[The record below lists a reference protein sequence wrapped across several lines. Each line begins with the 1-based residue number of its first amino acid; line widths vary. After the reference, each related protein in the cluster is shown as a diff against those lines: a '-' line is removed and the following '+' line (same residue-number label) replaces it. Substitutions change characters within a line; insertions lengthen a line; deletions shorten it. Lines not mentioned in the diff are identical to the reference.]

1 MSFSSNVKNELCRI
15 TDDKECCMTAEL
27 SAIVRLSGIIN
38 INAKQGLSFR
48 ITTENPAIA
57 RKVFS
62 LLKSL
67 FDVHA
72 DILVKKNN
80 LLKKNNI
87 YYIVVNSEM
96 KAQNILIKLGILREG
111 HEGSISFNNKIGSE
125 VIKKACCKKAYIRGA
140 FLASGSI
147 SNPEKTYHLEFV
159 SNSFEQAE
167 DLMKLLNSYDLGAK
181 IIQRKNN
188 YVVYLKEGDKIIDLL
203 NIIGAHGA
211 LLELENVR
219 VYKEMRNNVN
229 RLVNCE
235 TANLN
240 KTVDAA
246 VRQIESI
253 NMIKEKIGLRKLPP
267 NLREVAE
274 LRLNY
279 PDISLKELGQMLN
292 PPIGKSGIN
301 HRLRKIE
308 KIAEELRDE

>member
-1 MSFSSNVKNELCRI
+1 MV
-15 TDDKECCMTAEL
+15 
-27 SAIVRLSGIIN
+27 
-38 INAKQGLSFR
+38 
-48 ITTENPAIA
+48 
-57 RKVFS
+57 
-62 LLKSL
+62 
-67 FDVHA
+67 
-72 DILVKKNN
+72 
-80 LLKKNNI
+80 
-87 YYIVVNSEM
+87 YI
-96 KAQNILIKLGILREG
+96 
-111 HEGSISFNNKIGSE
+111 
-125 VIKKACCKKAYIRGA
+125 
-140 FLASGSI
+140 
-147 SNPEKTYHLEFV
+147 
-159 SNSFEQAE
+159 
-167 DLMKLLNSYDLGAK
+167 
-181 IIQRKNN
+181 
-188 YVVYLKEGDKIIDLL
+188 KEGDKIIDLL
-203 NIIGAHGA
+203 NIIGAHNA

-219 VYKEMRNNVN
+219 IYKEMRNNVN

-253 NMIKEKIGLRKLPP
+253 KLIQEKIGLKKLPP